1 MAKSLIE
8 QLPKVAKE
16 GWRVVA
22 SMIDSLDA
30 KITGVAW
37 RIIPN
42 YALISSANTTNTPQ
56 KYSKIPSASIA
67 FKAETTQKSDSSQS
81 RTESSSHPIQTISKK
96 RVADHGEVYT
106 HPREVNAMLDL
117 VKHEC
122 ENIESTFLEP
132 ACGTGNFLI
141 EILRRKLDA
150 VQKRYKKQ
158 DDFEI
163 YALIAAASLYGI
175 ELLSDNVRACRARLF
190 AEFDAQYTAKF
201 RKKASNTYRQVIAHL
216 LELNIVH
223 GDALTMRTADA
234 PTHPIVFSEFKRLD
248 TGYRLVRIDF
258 EFAELVE
265 HQSTAPTAPTTL
277 SDDLFAN
284 TDKTTA
290 KKSTLKENGEPY
302 ITPRELFRYPP
313 THYLKLF
320 ELKTANNQEVRH
332 D

>member
-1 MAKSLIE
+1 MAWRG
-8 QLPKVAKE
+8 VA
-16 GWRVVA
+16 WRGVA
-22 SMIDSLDA
+22 WRGVA
-30 KITGVAW
+30 WRGVAWRGVAWRGVAW
-37 RIIPN
+37 RIVPN
-42 YALISSANTTNTPQ
+42 YALNSPANTNNTPQ

-141 EILRRKLDA
+141 EILRRKLDV

-163 YALIAAASLYGI
+163 YALIAVASLYGI

-223 GDALTMRTADA
+223 GDALTMRTADV
-234 PTHPIVFSEFKRLD
+234 PSHPIVFSEFKRLD
-248 TGYRLVRIDF
+248 TGYRLVRTDF

-265 HQSTAPTAPTTL
+265 PTDLKDIQSPVQPKST
-277 SDDLFAN
+277 DDLFAS
-284 TDKTTA
+284 TDKP
-290 KKSTLKENGEPY
+290 KKPTLKENGEPY
-302 ITPRELFRYPP
+302 ITPRELYRYPP
-313 THYLKLF
+313 THYLRLF
-320 ELKTANNQEVRH
+320 ELNTVAHQLEVCH

>member
-1 MAKSLIE
+1 MAWRG
-8 QLPKVAKE
+8 VA
-16 GWRVVA
+16 WRGVA
-22 SMIDSLDA
+22 WRGVA
-30 KITGVAW
+30 WRGVAW

-141 EILRRKLDA
+141 EILRRKLDV

-163 YALIAAASLYGI
+163 YALIAVASLYGI

-265 HQSTAPTAPTTL
+265 PADLKNIQSPAQSKPT
-277 SDDLFAN
+277 DDLFAS
-284 TDKTTA
+284 TDQPSR
-290 KKSTLKENGEPY
+290 KKPTLKENGEPH
-302 ITPRELFRYPP
+302 IKPRELYRYPP
-313 THYLKLF
+313 THYLRLF
-320 ELKTANNQEVRH
+320 ELNTVAHQVGVCH